1 MSRSL
6 DSVLDSVMEEMKL
19 MESISLSESEDQQ
32 TSQSSDTSGGVML
45 SSRTFQGAEFTSVKT
60 HFIGEVWRE
69 HFF

>member
-32 TSQSSDTSGGVML
+32 TFQSFDTSGGLIL
-45 SSRTFQGAEFTSVKT
+45 SSRTFQGAEFTYLLNKL
-60 HFIGEVWRE
+60 
-69 HFF
+69 